1 MLLAQVTAAD
11 PVWTLETFKGLLNL
25 GTAGLLLIGLLV
37 VARVFGALW
46 VQMRSI
52 EDASL
57 KEARVFLSDTMK
69 AGHQLSETLRMSIVD
84 VTRLAEMM
92 RTAQNSHNNGNNKG

>member
-1 MLLAQVTAAD
+1 MLLAQAAAAD
-11 PVWTLETFKGLLNL
+11 PIWTLETFKGLLNL

-37 VARVFGALW
+37 VARVFGSLW
-46 VQMRSI
+46 IQMRAI

-57 KEARVFLSDTMK
+57 KEARVFLTDTMK
-69 AGHQLSETLRMSIVD
+69 AGNQLSETLRMSIID

-92 RTAQNSHNNGNNKG
+92 RNINNTSSRE